1 MSALGAHGASAMIVS
16 IGFTPDQRALRGAG
30 AQRGG
35 ESLQSGFGDAVPEPL
50 RADVPF
56 AAIARDRDHRRA
68 MARAA
73 HRRRVLVAALPRRR
87 ARHQPRGCDGDTSI
101 TTPYPSSA
109 TTPGSTSTRAPSRR
123 SAAS

>member
-16 IGFTPDQRALRGAG
+16 IGFTPDRRALRGAG

-56 AAIARDRDHRRA
+56 AAIARDRIDG
-68 MARAA
+68 
-73 HRRRVLVAALPRRR
+73 LLPHEC
-87 ARHQPRGCDGDTSI
+87 ADN
-101 TTPYPSSA
+101 A
-109 TTPGSTSTRAPSRR
+109 RR
-123 SAAS
+123 STKTLRLALTCN